1 MSGYTSSAFLDLL
14 ARNSE
19 TIKSNEESIL
29 VLQELSV
36 QNLGASSR
44 AVNAAKDASDSL
56 SNYVQL
62 LGQVSNSIDLNIDNL
77 EENKELL
84 DSFSNNQNLINLELE
99 SDMNLLLEKIQAIDY

>member
-29 VLQELSV
+29 ALEELSV

-44 AVNAAKDASDSL
+44 AVNAAKDASDFL
-56 SNYVQL
+56 SNYIQL
-62 LGQVSNSIDLNIDNL
+62 LGQVSNSIDLNKDNL
-77 EENKELL
+77 QENKELL
-84 DSFSNNQNLINLELE
+84 DSFSNNQNLVNLELE
-99 SDMNLLLEKIQAIDY
+99 NDMNLLLEKIQAIDY